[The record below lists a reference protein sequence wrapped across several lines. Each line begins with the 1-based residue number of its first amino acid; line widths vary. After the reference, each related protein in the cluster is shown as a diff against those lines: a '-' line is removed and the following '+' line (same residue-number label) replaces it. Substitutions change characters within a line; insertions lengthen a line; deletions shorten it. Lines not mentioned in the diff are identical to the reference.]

1 MRSFRAIALAGI
13 VAGGLIGPA
22 LALDPQPRPSSPL
35 AMPSPAE
42 AFRKGAQALRAGD
55 MRTGVTALEYAAE
68 QGQIGAQWKLGRM
81 YAEGDQI
88 PKDDVRAFNYFSRI
102 ANSHAEDSP
111 DAPQSRFV
119 ANAFVALGNYYL
131 EGIPNS
137 PIKVDPS
144 RAREMFWYAASY
156 FRDRDAQYNLG
167 RMYLDGN
174 GTGRDPRQ
182 AMRWLNASAEKGQNQ
197 AQATLGH
204 LLFKGEQVPR
214 QAARGL
220 MWLILAKDGA
230 ASEKWIADVYE
241 AAIRQASDDERQLAR
256 VYLERYMKDRRE

>member
-1 MRSFRAIALAGI
+1 MRIFSPIALAAVIGAAL
-13 VAGGLIGPA
+13 VAPA
-22 LALDPQPRPSSPL
+22 MALDPARPQSPAL
-35 AMPSPAE
+35 AMPSPTE

-81 YAEGDQI
+81 YQDGDQI
-88 PKDDVRAFNYFSRI
+88 PKDDIRAFNYFSRI

-111 DAPQSRFV
+111 DSPQSRFV

-137 PIKVDPS
+137 PVKADSS

-167 RMYLDGN
+167 RIYLEGN
-174 GTGRDPRQ
+174 GAQRDPRQ
-182 AMRWLNASAEKGQNQ
+182 AIRWLNAAAEKGQNQ

-230 ASEKWIADVYE
+230 NADRWVTDLYE
-241 AAIRQASDDERQLAR
+241 AAVRQASDDERQLAR